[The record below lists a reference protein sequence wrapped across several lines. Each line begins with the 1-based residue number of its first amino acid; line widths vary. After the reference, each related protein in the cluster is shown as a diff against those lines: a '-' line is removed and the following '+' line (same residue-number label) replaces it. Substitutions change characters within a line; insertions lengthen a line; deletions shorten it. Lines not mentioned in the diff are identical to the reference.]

1 MCMCV
6 LMIFFFFFFF
16 FYLGFMSL
24 LRIFH
29 LYRADRSSKVGEN
42 RSTRGKNHLTIRK
55 QNMAFPH
62 VTCDPSETRTTAV
75 RNDEILVSVYLKNVH
90 LI

>member
-1 MCMCV
+1 MIWV
-6 LMIFFFFFFF
+6 LCLFQEYFTYIEPIVHQRWAEPE
-16 FYLGFMSL
+16 YP
-24 LRIFH
+24 
-29 LYRADRSSKVGEN
+29 
-42 RSTRGKNHLTIRK
+42 GKNHLTIRK

>member
-1 MCMCV
+1 M
-6 LMIFFFFFFF
+6 
-16 FYLGFMSL
+16 FYVSFKNISL
-24 LRIFH
+24 ISS
-29 LYRADRSSKVGEN
+29 RSFIKAGRKPEYP
-42 RSTRGKNHLTIRK
+42 GKKHLTIRK